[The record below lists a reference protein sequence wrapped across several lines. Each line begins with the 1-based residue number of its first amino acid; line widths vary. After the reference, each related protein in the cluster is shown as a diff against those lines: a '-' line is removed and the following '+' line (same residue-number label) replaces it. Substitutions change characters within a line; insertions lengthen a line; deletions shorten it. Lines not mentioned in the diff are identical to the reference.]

1 AALVVVLVGD
11 AFVAVEEVVLAVTVE
26 QADQQGL
33 EVKAGGAV
41 EAVVYDDPHLTQVL
55 LLPRLQM
62 LTHPA
67 VRAAGLA
74 HVDVMPVL
82 DQVYDR
88 PVGEAGESGPR
99 LRDGLLGEAQLL
111 DLKAGHTSCS
121 APWPSRW
128 GTSVRCV
135 RASSGLSLRG
145 PGRACPPEA
154 VHRSRRRRARRPL
167 RPVQRRSPTD
177 STPAARQ
184 LRSQLISQGSP
195 ANGTVASHAR
205 P

>member
-1 AALVVVLVGD
+1 QDIHHGDALFGVQRRVGGELEEVRVFDLRDRALEVAAGAELFEDLLEGVVVLAALVVVLVGD

-88 PVGEAGESGPR
+88 PE
-99 LRDGLLGEAQLL
+99 L
-111 DLKAGHTSCS
+111 
-121 APWPSRW
+121 
-128 GTSVRCV
+128 
-135 RASSGLSLRG
+135 
-145 PGRACPPEA
+145 GRAT
-154 VHRSRRRRARRPL
+154 RRA
-167 RPVQRRSPTD
+167 T
-177 STPAARQ
+177 T
-184 LRSQLISQGSP
+184 
-195 ANGTVASHAR
+195 TT
-205 P
+205 